1 MQNNLKCFALLV
13 CMGCAGFAF
22 ADTVSDSLTRIESET
37 LILKAR
43 EKQLEAQ
50 SNILARQSEITVK
63 QVVSDLLSQV
73 TINGNPVIRSIEG
86 IGRTLYATLQL
97 HNGNIVEVQA
107 GDVLSNG
114 MRIVS
119 IRPNE
124 VIAETAK
131 KKRVRLAAAS
141 SSPVANAP
149 TPVFPAA
156 LQAPGNP
163 TSPALPPG
171 IPVGRAQ

>member
-1 MQNNLKCFALLV
+1 MRNKLKCCALLL
-13 CMGCAGFAF
+13 GIGWASLSA
-22 ADTVSDSLTRIESET
+22 AETVSDSLTRIESET

-50 SNILARQSEITVK
+50 SNILARQSEIAVK
-63 QVVSDLLSQV
+63 QAVSDILSQSAV
-73 TINGNPVIRSIEG
+73 AGNPLIRSIEG
-86 IGRTLYATLQL
+86 IGRALHATLQL
-97 HNGNIVEVQA
+97 SNGALVEVQA

-131 KKRVRLAAAS
+131 KQRVRLVAGYTPPSGANTPYPGAYPASGQAA
-141 SSPVANAP
+141 PP
-149 TPVFPAA
+149 M
-156 LQAPGNP
+156 
-163 TSPALPPG
+163 LPPG
-171 IPVGRAQ
+171 IPVGRPQ